1 MLLVAALQARN
12 NARVVVSGS
21 LEFFSDAFIMASVQ
35 TPQVRC
41 GAFICGMTS
50 FVFTFVSY
58 LELSDVLPAVEN
70 ITQIVKN
77 YDCFFMNFFMRSVI
91 VLQCFTTI

>member
-35 TPQVRC
+35 TPQVHCLCWIGLRDK
-41 GAFICGMTS
+41 AKQS
-50 FVFTFVSY
+50 
-58 LELSDVLPAVEN
+58 
-70 ITQIVKN
+70 
-77 YDCFFMNFFMRSVI
+77 
-91 VLQCFTTI
+91 

>member
-35 TPQVRC
+35 TPQVSWY
-41 GAFICGMTS
+41 AIS
-50 FVFTFVSY
+50 
-58 LELSDVLPAVEN
+58 LSALGRMGEERE
-70 ITQIVKN
+70 Q
-77 YDCFFMNFFMRSVI
+77 
-91 VLQCFTTI
+91 L